1 MLKVEEKETGEP
13 KWVRSGGGRRG
24 LQQLPGQPLLFL
36 VHLEKDKIKKSD
48 PNEMGHSFCVTESLN
63 STLPFKLPFSE
74 EIPYSS

>member
-1 MLKVEEKETGEP
+1 MSQSGSGVEGED
-13 KWVRSGGGRRG
+13 VVFSNCLGSLSG
-24 LQQLPGQPLLFL
+24 QLFL
-36 VHLEKDKIKKSD
+36 VHLEKNKIKKSD